1 MYMYV
6 MVRVLVEA
14 TTCRWVGMEGED
26 LGGGGGGRQVGWEI
40 DVGLGV
46 VRRSAVDWA

>member
-26 LGGGGGGRQVGWEI
+26 LGGGGW
-40 DVGLGV
+40 
-46 VRRSAVDWA
+46 VDKWAGK